1 MVELTDAQEKIL
13 GSLRQAVR
21 NDNFQ
26 EVQNVLD
33 NKEHNDIQAVLS
45 HEGTLTSD
53 KGTILNDVIDCSN
66 ASVSTKVKIIKLIWQ
81 KADKKTRDFLCDYKV
96 TKYLEGQQYFTDT
109 IDDLKR
115 FQGKIDY
122 NNTEYFALARV
133 IQEIEKHERVMGL
146 DSNLQEAIE
155 DLDVNRVKAVLENC
169 GADAARVLERCVY
182 WDDGSVDALLVY
194 PLLVKY
200 DRELNQEDVE
210 KIKESFKLMFDAASP
225 GLLGFEPNGN
235 NYVMDKL
242 TCAQKRF
249 AKIPGV
255 GEQCFQDLIQEFEEK
270 LSKNELDNAKI
281 NDQIAWDKEY
291 ATRFSQEINQDPSE
305 NDDLNFIDDTDL
317 DQNTVNS
324 APTADNK
331 TPEKNDTNF
340 WSEHKGKIA
349 LGVVGLCVVGAI
361 AAYVLAYPVV
371 ALVLEVLAVSALAV
385 LAYIGGVCEKSESP
399 NTKSSDPVVSGVL
412 QQRRTV

>member
-1 MVELTDAQEKIL
+1 M
-13 GSLRQAVR
+13 
-21 NDNFQ
+21 
-26 EVQNVLD
+26 
-33 NKEHNDIQAVLS
+33 
-45 HEGTLTSD
+45 
-53 KGTILNDVIDCSN
+53 
-66 ASVSTKVKIIKLIWQ
+66 
-81 KADKKTRDFLCDYKV
+81 CDYKV
-96 TKYLEGQQYFTDT
+96 IEFFEGQPYFADT

-122 NNTEYFALARV
+122 NSTEYFALARV
-133 IQEIEKHERVMGL
+133 IQEIEKHERVKDL

-155 DLDVNRVKAVLENC
+155 NLDIDQVKAALENC
-169 GADAARVLERCVY
+169 GEDVERVLEREVY
-182 WDDGSVDALLVY
+182 WSSGRVDALLVY
-194 PLLVKY
+194 PLKVEY
-200 DRELNQEDVE
+200 SEELNQEDVE

-331 TPEKNDTNF
+331 TPEKNETTF

-349 LGVVGLCVVGAI
+349 LGVVGLCAVGAV

-371 ALVLEVLAVSALAV
+371 ALALTVLAAVILMGAGIAKVLE
-385 LAYIGGVCEKSESP
+385 
-399 NTKSSDPVVSGVL
+399 DPSVERTFTEV
-412 QQRRTV
+412 QR

>member
-1 MVELTDAQEKIL
+1 MVELTDAQEEIL
-13 GSLRQAVR
+13 GSLRQAVW
-21 NDNFQ
+21 NGSVQ

-33 NKEHNDIQAVLS
+33 DNEHNDIQAVLS

-53 KGTILNDVIDCSN
+53 KGTILDFVMCCSITIK
-66 ASVSTKVKIIKLIWQ
+66 AQVKIIELIWQ
-81 KADKKTRDFLCDYKV
+81 KADQKTHDFLCDYKV
-96 TKYLEGQQYFTDT
+96 IEFFEGQPYFADT

-115 FQGKIDY
+115 FQGKIDC
-122 NNTEYFALARV
+122 NSTEYFALARV
-133 IQEIEKHERVMGL
+133 IQEIEKHERVKDL

-155 DLDVNRVKAVLENC
+155 NLDIDQVKAALENC
-169 GADAARVLERCVY
+169 GEDVERVLEREVY
-182 WDDGSVDALLVY
+182 WSSGRVDALLVY
-194 PLLVKY
+194 PLKVEY
-200 DRELNQEDVE
+200 SEELNQEDVE

-331 TPEKNDTNF
+331 TPEKNETTF

-349 LGVVGLCVVGAI
+349 LGVVGLCAVGTV

-371 ALVLEVLAVSALAV
+371 ALALTVLAAVVLMGVGIAKVLE
-385 LAYIGGVCEKSESP
+385 
-399 NTKSSDPVVSGVL
+399 DPSVERTFTEV
-412 QQRRTV
+412 QR

>member
-1 MVELTDAQEKIL
+1 MVELTNAQEEIL
-13 GSLRQAVR
+13 DSLRQAVW
-21 NDNFQ
+21 NGNFQ

-33 NKEHNDIQAVLS
+33 NNEHNDIQAVLS

-53 KGTILNDVIDCSN
+53 KGTILDFVMCCSITIK
-66 ASVSTKVKIIKLIWQ
+66 AQVEIIEQIW
-81 KADKKTRDFLCDYKV
+81 KEADQKTRDFLC
-96 TKYLEGQQYFTDT
+96 
-109 IDDLKR
+109 
-115 FQGKIDY
+115 
-122 NNTEYFALARV
+122 NTEYDLAGGDSVNTINMLRGLQERTNDSNNGPVLGKV
-133 IQEIEKHERVMGL
+133 IQKIEDHKWVMDL

-155 DLDVNRVKAVLENC
+155 NLDIDQVKAALENC
-169 GADAARVLERCVY
+169 GEDVERVLEREVY
-182 WDDGSVDALLVY
+182 WSSGRVDALLVY
-194 PLLVKY
+194 PLKVEY
-200 DRELNQEDVE
+200 SEELNQEDVE

-270 LSKNELDNAKI
+270 LSKNELDNAKTD
-281 NDQIAWDKEY
+281 DQIAWDKEY

>member
-1 MVELTDAQEKIL
+1 M
-13 GSLRQAVR
+13 
-21 NDNFQ
+21 
-26 EVQNVLD
+26 
-33 NKEHNDIQAVLS
+33 
-45 HEGTLTSD
+45 
-53 KGTILNDVIDCSN
+53 
-66 ASVSTKVKIIKLIWQ
+66 
-81 KADKKTRDFLCDYKV
+81 
-96 TKYLEGQQYFTDT
+96 
-109 IDDLKR
+109 
-115 FQGKIDY
+115 
-122 NNTEYFALARV
+122 
-133 IQEIEKHERVMGL
+133 
-146 DSNLQEAIE
+146 
-155 DLDVNRVKAVLENC
+155 
-169 GADAARVLERCVY
+169 
-182 WDDGSVDALLVY
+182 
-194 PLLVKY
+194 
-200 DRELNQEDVE
+200 NQEDVE

-331 TPEKNDTNF
+331 TPEKNETTF

-349 LGVVGLCVVGAI
+349 LGVVGLCAVGTV

-371 ALVLEVLAVSALAV
+371 ALALTVLAAVILMGAGIAKVLE
-385 LAYIGGVCEKSESP
+385 
-399 NTKSSDPVVSGVL
+399 DPSVERTFTEV
-412 QQRRTV
+412 QR

>member
-1 MVELTDAQEKIL
+1 MVELTDAQEEIL
-13 GSLRQAVR
+13 GSLRQAVW
-21 NDNFQ
+21 NGSVQ

-33 NKEHNDIQAVLS
+33 DNEHNDIQAVLS

-53 KGTILNDVIDCSN
+53 KGTILDFVMCCSITIK
-66 ASVSTKVKIIKLIWQ
+66 AQVKIIELIWQ
-81 KADKKTRDFLCDYKV
+81 KADQKTHDFLCDYKV
-96 TKYLEGQQYFTDT
+96 IEFFEGQPYFADT

-122 NNTEYFALARV
+122 NSTEYFALARV
-133 IQEIEKHERVMGL
+133 IQEIEKHERVKDL

-155 DLDVNRVKAVLENC
+155 NLGIDQVKAALENC
-169 GADAARVLERCVY
+169 GEDVERVLEREVY
-182 WDDGSVDALLVY
+182 WSSGRVDALLVY
-194 PLLVKY
+194 PLKVEY
-200 DRELNQEDVE
+200 SEELNQEDVE

-331 TPEKNDTNF
+331 TPEKNETTF

-349 LGVVGLCVVGAI
+349 LGVVGLCAVGTV

-371 ALVLEVLAVSALAV
+371 ALALTVLAAVILMGAGIAKVLE
-385 LAYIGGVCEKSESP
+385 
-399 NTKSSDPVVSGVL
+399 DPSVERTFTEV
-412 QQRRTV
+412 QR

>member
-13 GSLRQAVR
+13 GSLRQAVW
-21 NDNFQ
+21 DGNFQ
-26 EVQNVLD
+26 KVQDIFN
-33 NKEHNDIQAVLS
+33 NGEHNDIQAVLN
-45 HEGTLTSD
+45 HEGTLTSN
-53 KGTILNDVIDCSN
+53 KGTILDFVIDCSE
-66 ASVSTKVKIIKLIWQ
+66 ASVNTKVEIIELIWEE
-81 KADKKTRDFLCDYKV
+81 ADQKTRDFLCDYKV
-96 TKYLEGQQYFTDT
+96 TKSFEDQPYFTDT

-115 FQGKIDY
+115 FQGKFDPHS
-122 NNTEYFALARV
+122 TEYFALV
-133 IQEIEKHERVMGL
+133 QVVQKIEDHKWVMDL
-146 DSNLQEAIE
+146 DSNLQEAIGN
-155 DLDVNRVKAVLENC
+155 LDIDQVKAALENC
-169 GADAARVLERCVY
+169 GEDVERVLEREVY
-182 WDDGSVDALLVY
+182 WSSGRVDALLVY
-194 PLLVKY
+194 PLKVEY
-200 DRELNQEDVE
+200 SEELNQEDVE

-225 GLLGFEPNGN
+225 GLLGFEFNGN

-291 ATRFSQEINQDPSE
+291 ETRFSQEINWDPSE

-349 LGVVGLCVVGAI
+349 LGVCWTMR
-361 AAYVLAYPVV
+361 
-371 ALVLEVLAVSALAV
+371 SCSFS
-385 LAYIGGVCEKSESP
+385 IGCTSLYWRS
-399 NTKSSDPVVSGVL
+399 L
-412 QQRRTV
+412 

>member
-1 MVELTDAQEKIL
+1 MVALTNAQEEIL
-13 GSLRQAVR
+13 DSLRQAVW
-21 NDNFQ
+21 NGNFQ

-33 NKEHNDIQAVLS
+33 NNEHNDIQAVLS

-53 KGTILNDVIDCSN
+53 KGTILDFVMCCSITIK
-66 ASVSTKVKIIKLIWQ
+66 AQVEIIEQIW
-81 KADKKTRDFLCDYKV
+81 KEADQKTRDFLC
-96 TKYLEGQQYFTDT
+96 
-109 IDDLKR
+109 
-115 FQGKIDY
+115 
-122 NNTEYFALARV
+122 NTEYDLAGGDSVNTINMLRGLQERTNDSNNGPVLGKV
-133 IQEIEKHERVMGL
+133 IQKIEDHKWVMDL

-155 DLDVNRVKAVLENC
+155 NLDIDQVKAALENC
-169 GADAARVLERCVY
+169 GEDVERVLEREVY
-182 WDDGSVDALLVY
+182 WSSGRVDALLVY
-194 PLLVKY
+194 PLKVEY
-200 DRELNQEDVE
+200 SEELNQEDVE

-270 LSKNELDNAKI
+270 LSKNELDNAKTD
-281 NDQIAWDKEY
+281 DQIAWDKEY

-385 LAYIGGVCEKSESP
+385 LAYIRGVCEKSESP

>member
-1 MVELTDAQEKIL
+1 MVELTDAQEEIL

-66 ASVSTKVKIIKLIWQ
+66 ASVSTKVKIIELIW
-81 KADKKTRDFLCDYKV
+81 KEADQKTRDFLCCC
-96 TKYLEGQQYFTDT
+96 T
-109 IDDLKR
+109 IDNFRRFGSYNIPALK
-115 FQGKIDY
+115 
-122 NNTEYFALARV
+122 TV
-133 IQEIEKHERVMGL
+133 IQEMEEHKRVMGL
-146 DSNLQEAIE
+146 DSNLQEAIKN
-155 DLDVNRVKAVLENC
+155 LDIDQVKAALENC
-169 GADAARVLERCVY
+169 GEDVERVLEREVY
-182 WDDGSVDALLVY
+182 WSSGRVDALLVY
-194 PLLVKY
+194 PLKVEY
-200 DRELNQEDVE
+200 SEELNQEDVE

-270 LSKNELDNAKI
+270 LSKNKLDNAKI

-317 DQNTVNS
+317 GQDTENS
-324 APTADNK
+324 ALTADNK
-331 TPEKNDTNF
+331 TPEKNDTTF

-399 NTKSSDPVVSGVL
+399 NTKSSGPVVSGVL

>member
-1 MVELTDAQEKIL
+1 MVELTDAQEEIL

-33 NKEHNDIQAVLS
+33 NKEHKDIQAVLS

-66 ASVSTKVKIIKLIWQ
+66 ASVSTKVGIIELIWQ
-81 KADKKTRDFLCDYKV
+81 KANKETRDFLCCRA
-96 TKYLEGQQYFTDT
+96 
-109 IDDLKR
+109 IDS
-115 FQGKIDY
+115 FQGFGLY
-122 NNTEYFALARV
+122 NIPALKTV
-133 IQEIEKHERVMGL
+133 IQEMEKCKMGIL
-146 DSNLQEAIE
+146 DMALRHAIKS
-155 DLDVNRVKAVLENC
+155 LDVNQVKAALENC
-169 GADAARVLERCVY
+169 GENAARVLERCVY
-182 WDDGSVDALLVY
+182 CDDGSVDALLVY
-194 PLLVKY
+194 PLLVNY
-200 DRELNQEDVE
+200 DRELNQEDVK

-225 GLLGFEPNGN
+225 GLLGLEPNGN

-242 TCAQKRF
+242 TCEQKRF